1 MRRIKRLP
9 IRNKINLADPADLT
23 GASDPGA
30 GRPKAISRV
39 PGESGR
45 LVRADH

>member
-1 MRRIKRLP
+1 MRRIKRPP

-23 GASDPGA
+23 CASDPRA
-30 GRPKAISRV
+30 GLPKAISRV